1 MSVKMDEKTRFWTK
15 FYYLQA
21 KGYPNP
27 FRNASEYVTFY
38 ETQGVKF
45 DHPSLTQSSN
55 EKPQFVFSTKTEQ
68 VTQQAI
74 AKLKDEREEE
84 AQQHGRGKVARKPIK
99 RKVPSRKTSSPKR
112 RKVEKDN
119 LGKIKRK

>member
-1 MSVKMDEKTRFWTK
+1 MDEKTRFWTK

-55 EKPQFVFSTKTEQ
+55 EKPQFVFSSKTEQ

-84 AQQHGRGKVARKPIK
+84 AQQHGGGKVARKA
-99 RKVPSRKTSSPKR
+99 RKVPSRKKSSPKS
-112 RKVEKDN
+112 KEDKMDN
-119 LGKIKRK
+119 LGKI